1 MILEKKYRE
10 ELRKKSRRDI
20 EQLSREWLVQTIADL
35 LDTADSLEW
44 EVQIMDGRG
53 NDENS
58 L

>member
-1 MILEKKYRE
+1 MILEKKYRD

-35 LDTADSLEW
+35 LDTADSLEG